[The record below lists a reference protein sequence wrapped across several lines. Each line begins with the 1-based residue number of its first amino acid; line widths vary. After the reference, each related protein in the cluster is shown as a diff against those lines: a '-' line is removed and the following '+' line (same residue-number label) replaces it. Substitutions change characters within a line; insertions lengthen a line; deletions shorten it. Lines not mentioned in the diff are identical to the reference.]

1 MRNKLYILL
10 LIVACA
16 AVATRAQTPPENQP
30 QPASPAPQGVLT
42 QPSPEVTPTLPPE
55 ASAPAIKASEASA
68 ALESGSGLSA
78 KTQNV
83 RILQL
88 KTAPLIDGK
97 LDDEVWK
104 TATVLK
110 DFYQTQPGDNIA
122 PSKQT
127 ELLIGYDTMNL
138 YLGFNAFDE
147 PGKVRATVGKRDDIF
162 DDDNVRVLLDTF
174 DDKRKAYIFVF
185 NPLGIQAD
193 GILTEGRGED
203 YSVDVVMESKGA
215 VNEHGYSVE
224 VAIPFRSL
232 RYSGGK
238 DMRWGIHVFRRIK
251 RLNNELDSWLPISR
265 DKSGLL
271 TQQGYITGFDGLAT
285 ERTLEIIPSLTLL
298 ESGRRVRTIPRDTLL
313 ANPSLGDAGRF
324 VNSAID
330 LDPGLTAKLSL
341 TSKLTLALAVNP
353 DFAQVEAD
361 QLVVTA
367 NQRFPIFFPERRP
380 FFLEGIEI
388 FDSLLTAV
396 NTRAIVDPDVA
407 VKMTGKS
414 GRYTFGLMGA
424 SDNGPGNF
432 TEDERTDPLVLPGI
446 QRFLDKNAHI
456 GVLRVKR
463 DIGKENSIGLIATT
477 YNFIERHNH
486 LGGIDGRFRL
496 DPKTTFDFQIL
507 GTTSRG
513 FFFDPDLGRSI
524 YRTGNGLAYAARYS
538 VTGRNN
544 AVELYGEGYT
554 RDYRADVGFIGRT
567 DSNFNSILLRRSST
581 PNPKG
586 RLTSWRVQNFSHL
599 DYDFRGRAYTSESE
613 TSLALNFPRQSVLS
627 IAYEKAYERVFEEEF
642 GRKRTPT
649 RSGAFLGDDE
659 RASGKHHF
667 FLSGASQY
675 NKKYGFNFRAVYRIG
690 HFDYDF
696 GNGPKFPRVS
706 PAALLNQSAPF
717 DPGRGNLFELSAGLA
732 YQPTNELRSTLTYI
746 KNRLVRDDTKRV
758 AFDVNL
764 VSWRTVYQFT
774 RFTFARARIDYN
786 SLATSARGQFLLGWT
801 PNPGT
806 SVFIGYNDDI
816 NYNGFNP
823 FTDEL
828 EQGLRRNGRTFF
840 IKMSYL
846 FRRSF

>member
-1 MRNKLYILL
+1 MKNKLYVLL
-10 LIVACA
+10 HIIMCA
-16 AVATRAQTPPENQP
+16 FAAHAQTTVPENQTVP
-30 QPASPAPQGVLT
+30 QDTRSVST
-42 QPSPEVTPTLPPE
+42 QPSPEVKPTLPPE
-55 ASAPAIKASEASA
+55 ASTPVLNASEASN
-68 ALESGSGLSA
+68 ALERDAGLPPEKS
-78 KTQNV
+78 QIV
-83 RILQL
+83 RIVQL
-88 KTAPLIDGK
+88 RTAPVIDGK
-97 LDDEVWK
+97 LDEEVWK
-104 TATVLK
+104 TAAVLK

-122 PSKQT
+122 PSHQT
-127 ELLIGYDTMNL
+127 VLLIGYDTKNL
-138 YLGFNAFDE
+138 YLGFHAFDE

-162 DDDNVRVLLDTF
+162 EDDNVRVLLDTF
-174 DDKRKAYIFVF
+174 DDKRKAYAFVF

-203 YSVDVVMESKGA
+203 YSVDVVMESKG
-215 VNEHGYSVE
+215 VINDRGYIVE

-251 RLNNELDSWLPISR
+251 RLNNELDSWMPISR

-298 ESGRRVRTIPRDTLL
+298 ESGRRVRTVPRTELL
-313 ANPSLGDAGRF
+313 ANPALGDAGRF

-330 LDPGLTAKLSL
+330 FDPGVTAKLSI
-341 TSKLTLALAVNP
+341 TSNLTLALAINP

-388 FDSLLTAV
+388 FDTLLTAV
-396 NTRAIVDPDVA
+396 NTRAIVDPDIA
-407 VKMTGKS
+407 VKLTGKS
-414 GRYTFGLMGA
+414 GRYTFEFMGA
-424 SDNGPGNF
+424 SDNGPGSF
-432 TEDERTDPLVLPGI
+432 TEDERTDPFILPGI
-446 QRFLDKNAHI
+446 QRFVDKNAHI
-456 GVLRVKR
+456 GVIRVKR
-463 DIGKENSIGLIATT
+463 DVGKENSIGILATT

-486 LGGIDGRFRL
+486 LGGIDGRFRIN
-496 DPKTTFDFQIL
+496 PKTTFDFQLL
-507 GTTSRG
+507 GTNSRR
-513 FFFDPDLGRSI
+513 FFFDPDLGGNI
-524 YRTGNGLAYAARYS
+524 YRTGNGLAYAARYN
-538 VTGRNN
+538 VTSRNTTF
-544 AVELYGEGYT
+544 ELYGEGYT
-554 RDYRADVGFIGRT
+554 RDYRADVGFIRRT
-567 DSNFNSILLRRSST
+567 DSNFNSVLLRYSST

-586 RLTSWRVQNFSHL
+586 RLTSWNLQNFSHL

-613 TSLALNFPRQSVLS
+613 TALTFNFPRQSVLS
-627 IAYEKAYERVFEEEF
+627 LAYEKAYERVFEEEF
-642 GRKRTPT
+642 GRRRTPT

-667 FLSGASQY
+667 FLTGGTQY

-690 HFDYDF
+690 HFDYDL

-706 PAALLNQSAPF
+706 PAALLNPRAPF
-717 DPGRGNLFELSAGLA
+717 DPGRGNLFELSGGFA
-732 YQPTNELRSTLTYI
+732 YQPTSELRSTLTYI
-746 KNRLVRDDTKRV
+746 KNRLVRDDTSRV
-758 AFDVNL
+758 AFDVDL

-786 SLATSARGQFLLGWT
+786 SLTTRARGQFLLGWT

-806 SVFIGYNDDI
+806 SLFVGYNDDV

-823 FTDEL
+823 FTGES
-828 EQGLRRNGRTFF
+828 ESGLRRNGRTFF
-840 IKMSYL
+840 VKMSYL
-846 FRRSF
+846 FRRSL